1 VVVVLAAG
9 RAAEAAGAGVAER
22 AGVVTVVVVE
32 AAGAVPEATGPEA
45 KAGAA
50 ATRSA
55 LASIERRSVIW
66 SVLPAPSGIGA
77 ASGKD

>member
-1 VVVVLAAG
+1 
-9 RAAEAAGAGVAER
+9 
-22 AGVVTVVVVE
+22 VVTVVVVVV
-32 AAGAVPEATGPEA
+32 AAGAEVPLAGLVA

-55 LASIERRSVIW
+55 AASIERRSVME

-77 ASGKD
+77 ASEED